1 MLSDITPVPT
11 SPGSPSEGYAIEQAN
26 WRDLNALRHLE
37 RVCFSK
43 DGWPLWDLIGVLALP
58 NVVRLKA
65 VVDGEMVGFI
75 AGDVR
80 PGQRMAWI
88 ATIAVLPAYRGRG
101 IGKALLRA
109 CEELLE
115 TSRIRLNVRASNK
128 IAIRLYEE
136 TGYQKAGLWKDY
148 YEDGE
153 DALVMQKER

>member
-1 MLSDITPVPT
+1 MLPDIIPAPT
-11 SPGSPSEGYAIEQAN
+11 NPASPTESYAIEQAN
-26 WRDLNALRHLE
+26 WRDLNALRYVE
-37 RVCFSK
+37 RACFPK
-43 DGWPLWDLIGVLALP
+43 DSWPLWDLIGVLALP

-65 VVDGEMVGFI
+65 MVDGEMVGFV

-80 PGQRMAWI
+80 PGQGMAWI
-88 ATIAVLPAYRGRG
+88 ATIAVLPEYRGRG

-115 TSRIRLNVRASNK
+115 TSHIRLNVRASNK
-128 IAIRLYEE
+128 AAIRLYEE